1 MAATATVAG
10 MLCLFAAVMAA
21 SITIYRVFFHPLRHI
36 PGPVSCKISMWTWVH
51 ADWNGKRA
59 DIIRE
64 LHEKYGS
71 VVRIGPREVSCTNP
85 AAIPLIYG
93 PTGPSSTFVRG
104 PWYTA
109 QSTMPDVHSLQNEP
123 TLPEHSR
130 RRRDWDP
137 AFSIKALAG
146 YKGNIQRNAETLLD
160 QVARLSREGL
170 VDIREC
176 MMWFGFD
183 VMGELGFG
191 RSFGTLEAAKTSA
204 LVHLVELGVR
214 SINSIGN
221 VPYVAHVM
229 RFFPSPIQKFEAW
242 LSEALEWRMSHQGE
256 KEFVG
261 ADVFA
266 YLLGEQGKQRR
277 KLDRRELQQDCM
289 LMVVAG
295 SDTTS
300 NSMTFCL
307 YELARHPDIVAR
319 LREELDPLVSGPLQ
333 PQDFDSLR
341 DNAPLL
347 NACINETL
355 RLWPPV
361 PSGLQRTTTTSLTL
375 PDDARGSQ
383 GRIVLPPG
391 TVASTHTWTIHRD
404 QKNFWDANSFIPD
417 RWMETNEGV
426 AAHNA
431 KAWAP
436 FGFGSTSCIGKNL
449 AYMEMRAVLAQFI
462 VRFNFAI
469 TPADDREFLESVRD
483 QFVVSAGAMKLQ
495 IAPRKQES

>member
-1 MAATATVAG
+1 
-10 MLCLFAAVMAA
+10 
-21 SITIYRVFFHPLRHI
+21 
-36 PGPVSCKISMWTWVH
+36 MWTWVH

-59 DIIRE
+59 QIIRE
-64 LHEKYGS
+64 LHEKYGN
-71 VVRIGPREVSCTNP
+71 VVRIGPREVSCANP
-85 AAIPLIYG
+85 AAIPLLYG
-93 PTGPSSTFVRG
+93 PTGPSNTFVRG
-104 PWYTA
+104 PWYKA
-109 QSTMPDVHSLQNEP
+109 QSMLPDVHSLQNEP

-146 YKGNIQRNAETLLD
+146 YKSNIQRNAETLLD
-160 QVARLSREGL
+160 QVARLSRDGL

-191 RSFGTLEAAKTSA
+191 RSFGTLEAAKTSDV
-204 LVHLVELGVR
+204 VHLVELGVR

-229 RFFPSPIQKFEAW
+229 RFLPSPIQKFEAW
-242 LSEALEWRMSHQGE
+242 LSDAVEWRMSHHGE
-256 KEFVG
+256 KEFVD

-300 NSMTFCL
+300 NTMTFCL
-307 YELARHPDIVAR
+307 YELARHPKVVAR
-319 LREELDPLVSGPLQ
+319 LREEL
-333 PQDFDSLR
+333 
-341 DNAPLL
+341 A
-347 NACINETL
+347 
-355 RLWPPV
+355 
-361 PSGLQRTTTTSLTL
+361 L

-383 GRIVLPPG
+383 GKIVLPPD
-391 TVASTHTWTIHRD
+391 TVASTHTWTIHHD
-404 QKNFWDANSFIPD
+404 PNNFYDADSFTPD
-417 RWMETNEGV
+417 RWMEIEEGS
-426 AAHNA
+426 AAHNV

-436 FGFGSTSCIGKNL
+436 FGYGSTSYIGKNL

-462 VRFNFAI
+462 VKFDFSI
-469 TPADDREFLESVRD
+469 TPDDDRRFRESVRD

-495 IAPRKQES
+495 IAPWKRGS

>member
-1 MAATATVAG
+1 MDATATVAG
-10 MLCLFAAVMAA
+10 MLGLFAAVLVA
-21 SITIYRVFFHPLRHI
+21 SVTSYRVFFHPLRHV
-36 PGPVSCKISMWTWVH
+36 PGPLSSKISMWTWVY
-51 ADWNGKRA
+51 ADWKGTRA
-59 DIIRE
+59 HTIRQ
-64 LHEKYGS
+64 LHETYGS
-71 VVRIGPREVSCTNP
+71 IVRIGPREVSCATP
-85 AAIPLIYG
+85 AAIPLLYG
-93 PTGPSSTFVRG
+93 PTGPSNTFIRG

-109 QSTMPDVHSLQNEP
+109 QSTSPDVHSLQSEP
-123 TLPEHSR
+123 TLPEHNR

-146 YKGNIQRNAETLLD
+146 YKSNIQRNAEMLLD
-160 QVARLSREGL
+160 QVTRLSHDGL

-191 RSFGTLEAAKTSA
+191 RSFGTMEVAKTSDV
-204 LVHLVELGVR
+204 VHLVELGVR
-214 SINSIGN
+214 SINVIGN

-229 RFFPSPIQKFEAW
+229 RFLPSPIQKFEAW
-242 LSEALEWRMSHQGE
+242 LSDAVDWRMGHHGE
-256 KEFVG
+256 KEFVD

-300 NSMTFCL
+300 NTMTFCL
-307 YELARHPDIVAR
+307 YELARHPEVVAR
-319 LREELDPLVSGPLQ
+319 LRKELEPLVSQPLN
-333 PQDFDSLR
+333 PQEFDSLR

-361 PSGLQRTTTTSLTL
+361 PSGLQRTTTVPLAL
-375 PDDARGSQ
+375 PDDTTGSQ
-383 GRIVLPPG
+383 GKIVLPPG
-391 TVASTHTWTIHRD
+391 TVASTHTWTIHHD
-404 QKNFWDANSFIPD
+404 PNNFSDPDSFIPE
-417 RWMETNEGV
+417 RWMESS

-436 FGFGSTSCIGKNL
+436 FGYGSTSCIGKGL

-462 VRFNFAI
+462 IRFDFSISSEN
-469 TPADDREFLESVRD
+469 DRKFRESVRD
-483 QFVVSAGAMKLQ
+483 QFVVSTGALKMQ
-495 IAPRKQES
+495 ILPRKPE